1 MTPDRKPQEE
11 ETSEQRK
18 ERLRLQCRAYR
29 AGIGR
34 ARNTVRAHLGADE
47 IAKTAIGL
55 ISARAQSALANFS
68 DLLDFRSMSGAKLQ
82 RLLPLVVSGV
92 SLLARRSL
100 WRPILKGAA
109 VAGTAA
115 ATVYFFSRKKTKK
128 SDGEHIALHEHL

>member
-1 MTPDRKPQEE
+1 MTQDRKLQEE
-11 ETSEQRK
+11 ETLAQRK
-18 ERLRLQCRAYR
+18 ARLRLQCRAYR
-29 AGIGR
+29 SGIGR

-55 ISARAQSALANFS
+55 VSARAQSALANFS
-68 DLLDFRSMSGAKLQ
+68 DLLDFRNMSGAKLQ
-82 RLLPLVVSGV
+82 RLLPLIVSGV

-115 ATVYFFSRKKTKK
+115 ATVYFLSRKKAKK
-128 SDGEHIALHEHL
+128 TDGKHVALHEHL

>member
-1 MTPDRKPQEE
+1 MTQDRKLQEE
-11 ETSEQRK
+11 ETLAQRK
-18 ERLRLQCRAYR
+18 ERLLLQCRAYR
-29 AGIGR
+29 SGIGR

-55 ISARAQSALANFS
+55 VSARAQSALANFS
-68 DLLDFRSMSGAKLQ
+68 DLLDFRNMSSAKLQ
-82 RLLPLVVSGV
+82 RLLPLIVSGV

-115 ATVYFFSRKKTKK
+115 ATVYFLSRKKAKK
-128 SDGEHIALHEHL
+128 TDDKHVALHEHL